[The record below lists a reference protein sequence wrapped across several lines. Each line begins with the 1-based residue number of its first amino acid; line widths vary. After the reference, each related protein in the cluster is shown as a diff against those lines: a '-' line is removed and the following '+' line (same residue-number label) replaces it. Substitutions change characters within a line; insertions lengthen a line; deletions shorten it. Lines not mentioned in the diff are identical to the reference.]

1 MEDEKA
7 GSAGPIGEA
16 ASVIGVLGAGT
27 MGAGIAQLACR
38 SGAHTLLYDPIE
50 EALQR
55 GIQGARAGLQKE
67 AARGRLSEADAEAS
81 AERLEAVADLGA
93 LGACELVI
101 EAVPERLDLKHEIY
115 RALSEIVT
123 EECVLATNTSSLLV
137 TAIAAA
143 AGHPERVVGMHF
155 FNPAPVMRLLE
166 VVAGEQSSQT
176 ALELA
181 DATGEAMGKTVIR
194 AHDGPGFLVNRCN
207 RPFGLEALRLLA
219 ERIAD
224 IETIDRICRMQG
236 GFRMGPFELMDLVG
250 VDTGFEVSKSFFEQS
265 FGEPRWRPSPIAARY
280 VAAGLHGRKSGRG
293 YYQYGA
299 GTSGEAAGR
308 GQYRSEDPAPLQ
320 TGTPGHGEGVVIIA
334 GEGVLA
340 DELRAAAVQAGYE
353 VRSPHAP
360 TGGVL
365 PALIVDCGCDA
376 PAPEDTRSAETRRP
390 DRRGSVQPQGGARLL
405 LCAKGSLGAL
415 DPGGSAVGFHVLSP
429 LDQAELVELTRS
441 DSSSPLAAARA
452 ERFFEALGK
461 HTSWVGDAPG
471 LVLGRIVCQ
480 VINESAF
487 ALGEGVGG
495 AEDIDTG
502 MVLGLSHPRG
512 PLAWADA
519 IGLEHVLTVLDA
531 LCDEYRE
538 DRYRPAP
545 VLRRLVRSGRL
556 GRAAGAGFFDY
567 DSDS

>member
-1 MEDEKA
+1 MQDERA
-7 GSAGPIGEA
+7 GTAGPAGDA
-16 ASVIGVLGAGT
+16 AAVIGVLGAGT

-38 SGAHTLLYDPIE
+38 SGAQTLLYDPIS
-50 EALQR
+50 EALER
-55 GIQGARAGLQKE
+55 GIASARAGLQKE
-67 AARGRLSEADAEAS
+67 VARGRLEAAEAQ
-81 AERLEAVADLGA
+81 AAAGRLQPVDDLGA

-101 EAVPERLDLKHEIY
+101 EAVPERIDLKHEIY
-115 RALSEIVT
+115 RALSEVVT
-123 EECVLATNTSSLLV
+123 EDCVLATNTSSLLV

-143 AGHPERVVGMHF
+143 ASRPERVVGMHF

-166 VVAGEQSSQT
+166 VVAGVESSPQ
-176 ALELA
+176 ALA
-181 DATGEAMGKTVIR
+181 VARATGRAMGKTVID
-194 AHDGPGFLVNRCN
+194 AKDGPGFIVNRCN

-224 IETIDRICRMQG
+224 IETIDRVCRMEG

-293 YYQYGA
+293 YYDYAGA
-299 GTSGEAAGR
+299 GGP
-308 GQYRSEDPAPLQ
+308 YRAEDPASLQ
-320 TGTPGHGEGVVIIA
+320 SGPPGHGEGVLVIA

-340 DELRAAAVQAGYE
+340 DELRGAAVQAGYE

-365 PALIVDCGCDA
+365 PALIVDCASEG
-376 PAPEDTRSAETRRP
+376 PARADTRSSRSERP
-390 DRRGSVQPQGGARLL
+390 DRRGAEQPQGGARLL
-405 LCAKGSLGAL
+405 LCARGSLGAL
-415 DPGGSAVGFHVLSP
+415 DPEGSAVGFHVLPP
-429 LDQAELVELTRS
+429 LQQAELVELTRS

-452 ERFFEALGK
+452 ERFFGALGK
-461 HTSWVGDAPG
+461 HVSWVGDAPG

-495 AEDIDTG
+495 AQDIDTG
-502 MVLGLSHPRG
+502 MLLGLSHPRG
-512 PLAWADA
+512 PLAWADE
-519 IGLEHVLTVLDA
+519 IGLDHVLAVLGA
-531 LCDEYRE
+531 LWEEYRE
-538 DRYRPAP
+538 ERYRPAP
-545 VLRRLVRSGRL
+545 ELRRLANSGRL
-556 GRAAGAGFFDY
+556 GRAAGAGFFDHGAE
-567 DSDS
+567 S